1 MMIFARGRDLAARVE
16 LYSKAILAMA
26 SDMERICEA
35 SGCAYTKEAIMESYI
50 EAEEGPNAFERVL
63 IDKGDLSEAE
73 VKRNF
78 LAEDICRTVEEI
90 AEDIRFYMVP
100 MTDEEFQKDVASMP
114 GVRVYALHN
123 RKEGEEL

>member
-1 MMIFARGRDLAARVE
+1 MMIFTRGRDLVARVE
-16 LYSKAILAMA
+16 LYSKVILAMA

-50 EAEEGPNAFERVL
+50 EAEEGPTAFERVL
-63 IDKGDLSEAE
+63 IDKGDLSGAE

-90 AEDIRFYMVP
+90 AEEIRFYMVP
-100 MTDEEFQKDVASMP
+100 MTDEEFQKDVAGKP
-114 GVRVYALHN
+114 GIRVYALHI
-123 RKEGEEL
+123 